1 MATYYTEKGKLEGEY
16 RQAFERAK
24 TYSMLKGIDA
34 DADEDMMMNL
44 VDILYTAQVEGK
56 PVCKIIGDD
65 VEKFCKDYFEE
76 YLKNN
81 KENLES
87 TVKRIFSWFYSICW
101 LIMILCLLEIVFP
114 EKKVELTEAYID
126 ISGVVFG
133 SIVGFIFGSLIVYI
147 LQSIIFKVKK
157 INAIAVAFIY
167 LSVLVLLTTVSV
179 LLCMKRDIKIPLLY
193 TAIVTGVYI
202 IVYKSVQLYS
212 RKKKT
217 GSIKKAK
224 KQSSFKEILSEG
236 WNEGLREIPL
246 EFKSK
251 WEKKNKKLRKKAKP
265 EITPQEFTDK
275 IKKQVKNDVIIIGS
289 TYSIIYIVFI
299 IIVSLDSTVEDTI
312 IFGIIL
318 GLVYAVLCKI
328 FLFGAIRKARVDI
341 IRKCDEEGITII
353 ELADRIEQ
361 EKTGVEE
368 KDKKIDNKS

>member
-1 MATYYTEKGKLEGEY
+1 MATYFLEKEKLEGEY
-16 RQAFERAK
+16 RQAFERAE
-24 TYSMLKGIDA
+24 TYSMLKGIDS
-34 DADEDMMMNL
+34 DADEDMLMNL

-56 PVCKIIGDD
+56 PACKIIGDD

-76 YLKNN
+76 YLKDN

-87 TVKRIFSWFYSICW
+87 TVKRIFSWLYSMCW

-114 EKKVELTEAYID
+114 EEKVELAKAYID

-133 SIVGFIFGSLIVYI
+133 SIVGFIFGSLVVYI
-147 LQSIIFKVKK
+147 LQSMIFKVKK
-157 INAIAVAFIY
+157 INATAVAFIY
-167 LSVLVLLTTVSV
+167 LSVLVLLTAVSV
-179 LLCMKRDIKIPLLY
+179 ILCLERDIKIPLLY
-193 TAIVTGVYI
+193 TMIATVVYI
-202 IVYKSVQLYS
+202 IAYKSVQLYS

-217 GSIKKAK
+217 GSIKKVK
-224 KQSSFKEILSEG
+224 KESSFKEIWKEG
-236 WNEGLREIPL
+236 WNEGLKEIPL

-251 WEKKNKKLRKKAKP
+251 WEKRNKKLREKGKP

-299 IIVSLDSTVEDTI
+299 TFIALDSTVEDTI
-312 IFGIIL
+312 IFAIFL
-318 GLVYAVLCKI
+318 GLIFAVLCKI
-328 FLFGAIRKARVDI
+328 FLFGAIRKARVDM

-361 EKTGVEE
+361 EKTCVEE
-368 KDKKIDNKS
+368 NYKKIDNKS